1 MFGYGCYLYT
11 FKHYS
16 NRIKIFAKLKGLKT
30 MTTKSSGFTLVEL
43 MVVVAII
50 GILSAVGVVSYSG
63 YISGA
68 KEKSAKNVM
77 QQISL
82 AQTEEYSNSGG
93 YYTQV
98 TVSSGCT
105 PTSSTS
111 NDIET
116 TLFGGGNQIPKE
128 MGYNICIADTGS
140 SNFDIIAKEI
150 SGDCKLTLSRN
161 GNFTRGDDC

>member
-1 MFGYGCYLYT
+1 M
-11 FKHYS
+11 
-16 NRIKIFAKLKGLKT
+16 I
-30 MTTKSSGFTLVEL
+30 TKSSGFSLIEL
-43 MVVVAII
+43 LVVVAII
-50 GILSAVGVVSYSG
+50 GILSAVGVVSYNG

-68 KEKSAKNVM
+68 KQKSAQNVM

-105 PTSSTS
+105 PTASTS

>member
-1 MFGYGCYLYT
+1 
-11 FKHYS
+11 
-16 NRIKIFAKLKGLKT
+16 
-30 MTTKSSGFTLVEL
+30 MTTKSSGFSLVEL
-43 MVVVAII
+43 LVVVAII
-50 GILSAVGVVSYSG
+50 GILSAVGVVSYNG
-63 YISGA
+63 YVSGA
-68 KEKSAKNVM
+68 KKKSAQNVM

-105 PTSSTS
+105 PTLSTS

-150 SGDCKLTLSRN
+150 SGACQLTLSRN

>member
-1 MFGYGCYLYT
+1 M
-11 FKHYS
+11 KE
-16 NRIKIFAKLKGLKT
+16 NKKIKI
-30 MTTKSSGFTLVEL
+30 KSSTGFSLVEL
-43 MVVVAII
+43 LVVVAII

-63 YISGA
+63 YVSGA
-68 KEKSAKNVM
+68 KEKSAQNVM

-98 TVSSGCT
+98 TVSGECT
-105 PTSSTS
+105 PDSSTS

-128 MGYNICIADTGS
+128 MGYEICIADTGS
-140 SNFDIIAKEI
+140 SNFDIFAKEI
-150 SGDCKLTLSRN
+150 SGTCELILSRN
-161 GNFTRGDDC
+161 GNLTRGEDC

>member
-1 MFGYGCYLYT
+1 
-11 FKHYS
+11 
-16 NRIKIFAKLKGLKT
+16 

-43 MVVVAII
+43 VVVVAII

-93 YYTQV
+93 YYTQAD
-98 TVSSGCT
+98 SSCT

-111 NDIET
+111 DNIET
-116 TLFGGGNQIPKE
+116 ILFGGGDQIAKD
-128 MGYNICIADTGS
+128 MGYEICIATGTGS
-140 SNFDIIAKEI
+140 SNFIIIAQEI
-150 SGDCKLTLSRN
+150 KSSKACQLTLSRN